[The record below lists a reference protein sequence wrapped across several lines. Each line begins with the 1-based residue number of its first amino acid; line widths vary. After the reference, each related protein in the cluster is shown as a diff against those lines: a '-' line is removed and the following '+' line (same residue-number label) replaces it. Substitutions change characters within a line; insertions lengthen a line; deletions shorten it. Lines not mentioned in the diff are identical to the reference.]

1 MAKIMITN
9 KIFKTYFLVFFLFV
23 SLFYQVDAVCE
34 EISNK
39 LKTNGNW
46 NFDDTFYSLNGGNI
60 NFTLTDMPCGAST
73 LFIQVIPQNG
83 KLDEFNVRNFTKDDV
98 NANVEKNIGFD
109 VRTKDQH
116 QFRIQARADNLNC
129 PDPQFKGN
137 LCYINYS
144 ESPDAAK
151 AKAISIGVPIATA
164 IIGLIGGVGGVL
176 LKQYFDNK
184 ANRQNN
190 SSQP

>member
-1 MAKIMITN
+1 
-9 KIFKTYFLVFFLFV
+9 
-23 SLFYQVDAVCE
+23 
-34 EISNK
+34 
-39 LKTNGNW
+39 
-46 NFDDTFYSLNGGNI
+46 
-60 NFTLTDMPCGAST
+60 MPCGASI

-83 KLDEFNVRNFTKDDV
+83 GLDEFNVRNFTKDDV
-98 NANVEKNIGFD
+98 NVEKNIGLD
-109 VRTKDQH
+109 VKAIKQH

-151 AKAISIGVPIATA
+151 AKAISIGVTIATA

>member
-1 MAKIMITN
+1 
-9 KIFKTYFLVFFLFV
+9 
-23 SLFYQVDAVCE
+23 
-34 EISNK
+34 
-39 LKTNGNW
+39 
-46 NFDDTFYSLNGGNI
+46 
-60 NFTLTDMPCGAST
+60 MPCGASI

-83 KLDEFNVRNFTKDDV
+83 GLDEFNVRNFTKDDV
-98 NANVEKNIGFD
+98 NVEKNIGLD
-109 VRTKDQH
+109 VKANKQH

>member
-9 KIFKTYFLVFFLFV
+9 KIYKTCFLVFFLFV
-23 SLFYQVDAVCE
+23 SLFYQVDAGCE

-60 NFTLTDMPCGAST
+60 NFTLTEMPCGASI

-83 KLDEFNVRNFTKDDV
+83 GNNEFEVRSFTKDDV
-98 NANVEKNIGFD
+98 KVEKNIGLN
-109 VRTKDQH
+109 VIANKQH

-129 PDPQFKGN
+129 PDPQFKGD

-151 AKAISIGVPIATA
+151 EKAISIAVPIATA

-184 ANRQNN
+184 ANKQNN

>member
-1 MAKIMITN
+1 
-9 KIFKTYFLVFFLFV
+9 
-23 SLFYQVDAVCE
+23 
-34 EISNK
+34 
-39 LKTNGNW
+39 
-46 NFDDTFYSLNGGNI
+46 
-60 NFTLTDMPCGAST
+60 MPCGAST

-98 NANVEKNIGFD
+98 NANAEKNIGFD